1 MNRRTRFLITYK
13 ILFALLAFSALV
25 TEVAT
30 IVDRG
35 VFNAGNFFS
44 FFTVESNMLITVAL
58 ILSALTLAA
67 GKKSRALDVFRG
79 FTTTLMIIVGIGFAV
94 LLSGLENVALTAV
107 PWDNTVLHYILPVV
121 AVLDYIIDRPT
132 TQLGF
137 ARSLA
142 WLLYPLAY
150 LFYSLVRGAVV
161 GWYPY
166 PFLNPNHSSTQEITI
181 ASVGILV
188 LGVLAVL
195 VTTKLSGVRKK
206 I

>member
-44 FFTVESNMLITVAL
+44 FFTVESNLLITVAL

-107 PWDNTVLHYILPVV
+107 PWDNTVLHYILPIV
-121 AVLDYIIDRPT
+121 AVLDYVIDRPT
-132 TQLGF
+132 TRLGF

-150 LFYSLVRGAVV
+150 LFYSLVRGSIT

-166 PFLNPNHSSTQEITI
+166 PFLNPNHSSTQEIVI